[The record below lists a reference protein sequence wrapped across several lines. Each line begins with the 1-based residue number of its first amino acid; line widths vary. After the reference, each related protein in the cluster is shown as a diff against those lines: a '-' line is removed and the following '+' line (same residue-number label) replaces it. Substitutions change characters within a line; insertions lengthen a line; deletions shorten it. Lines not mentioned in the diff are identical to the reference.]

1 MKKLCYLFIG
11 LMFIGLCGCNEQ
23 KQQQKVLTDT
33 LGFDTIIED
42 SDTTIYGKCGEGTA
56 MHSLEL
62 ITTDGDTLL
71 LMIDDDSIPIIK
83 GGLSVGDRLAVTVRP
98 AGPDDDTDG
107 DIATQVINITTLLG
121 KWSALDKT
129 FELFDDGAVIC
140 NVNEPKPITAWRIFN
155 GHFLLSTDTF
165 DIYELG
171 ADTLYLENRD
181 GIFVY
186 KRIKQ

>member
-11 LMFIGLCGCNEQ
+11 LMFIGFYSCSDTK
-23 KQQQKVLTDT
+23 KQPKVLTDT
-33 LGFDTIIED
+33 LVFDTIE
-42 SDTTIYGKCGEGTA
+42 SPDTTIYGKCGEGTA

-62 ITTDGDTLL
+62 ITADGDTLL
-71 LMIDDDSIPIIK
+71 LMIEDDTIPVIK
-83 GGLSVGDRLAVTVRP
+83 GGLSVGDRLAVIARH

-129 FELFDDGAVIC
+129 FELQDGGAVIC
-140 NVNEPKPITAWRIFN
+140 NVNEPKPITEWKIFN
-155 GHFLLSTDTF
+155 GHFLLSSDTF

-171 ADTLYLENRD
+171 ADSLYLENRD

-186 KRIKQ
+186 KRVK